1 MFFKQYTVYVH
12 ATFIQTCYIAMN
24 KRIIVKTVK
33 YMHSIVAVATELQ
46 PESSCIVEELIS
58 IYLDYI
64 LSSLTVVDYS

>member
-1 MFFKQYTVYVH
+1 
-12 ATFIQTCYIAMN
+12 
-24 KRIIVKTVK
+24 
-33 YMHSIVAVATELQ
+33 MHSIVAVATKLQ

>member
-1 MFFKQYTVYVH
+1 
-12 ATFIQTCYIAMN
+12 
-24 KRIIVKTVK
+24 
-33 YMHSIVAVATELQ
+33 MHRIVAVATELQ